1 MSSEMLD
8 LFLRAFGET
17 LLMVGVAG
25 LLGGLIGYRWVSCCT

>member
-25 LLGGLIGYRWVSCCT
+25 LLGGLSAYRWAS